1 MSFPRVVAGAGALAL
16 AMASALPALVA
27 AQAPLELERLGG
39 PVVIDGTPDEP
50 AWQRIT
56 PLPLTLHLPVFRGQ
70 PTQRTEIRVAY
81 DDENLYVAGWFYDTD
96 AGGVQVNSLYRDRW
110 NGDDA
115 LAVYVDAFNDNR
127 NAKWFGVTPSG
138 MRFDQLLSD
147 DGLTSNAS
155 WDGFWDARST
165 ITAEGWFSE
174 VRIPFS
180 TLGFRVENGIATMGL
195 TVTRLVSRINERVTF
210 PAIEPRYQFRQPS
223 VMQDVVLRSVRAAK
237 PVYVT
242 PYLLSGIEQ
251 HPVLPVGGTTFESER
266 DFIRDAGFDLRYP
279 ISSELTLDVTANT
292 DFAQVEADDEQV
304 NLDRF
309 SLFFPEK
316 RRFFQERSELFD
328 FVMGPQGGR
337 VFHSR
342 QIGLVGGSP
351 IPVLGGARLVGRAG
365 AWDIG
370 VLDMQT
376 RTDGLVPAENFG
388 VARLR
393 RGVINPYS
401 AVGAILTTR
410 TGAGHHNVA
419 FGLDGVFRLFGDD
432 YLTARVAGSDSDA
445 ESAGVGLLDRSQGFV
460 SWRRRATRGLMYEL
474 SSTRTG
480 PAYDPRLGFL
490 PRRDFTTANAIS
502 EYYFFTDDNRT
513 FRRVWPGALAFST
526 FRNSDGALESA
537 QYAFWLQWET
547 KRGGGG
553 WIEPKLFHENVLTPF
568 TIGGEAEIP
577 AGEYSF
583 ADLQLALQMRPGA
596 KVRTTL
602 DARAG
607 TYFDGTRAQVILSPT
622 WNVSPHLELGADY
635 QHTRLRFGDRDDRAD
650 IHLARLRV
658 RTAFDSRASANA
670 FVQFNSTTD
679 RLAVNFRLRYNF
691 SEGTDLWL
699 VYDETLATD
708 RIDPTIE
715 PRLPLSAARTL
726 VVKYTRTF
734 QP

>member
-1 MSFPRVVAGAGALAL
+1 MPIPSPLRTGSFALAL
-16 AMASALPALVA
+16 AVVLAPRA
-27 AQAPLELERLGG
+27 AGQAPLELQRLSG
-39 PVVIDGTPDEP
+39 PIVLDGAPNEP
-50 AWQRIT
+50 AWQAVA
-56 PLPLTLHLPVFRGQ
+56 PLPLTLHLPVFRGE

-81 DDENLYVAGWFYDTD
+81 DDENLYVAGWFYDSGS
-96 AGGVQVNSLYRDRW
+96 GGVQVNSLYRDRW

-115 LAVYVDAFNDNR
+115 LAVFIDAFNDNR

-138 MRFDQLLSD
+138 MRFDLLLSD

-165 ITAEGWFSE
+165 ITREGWFSE
-174 VRIPFS
+174 LRIPFS
-180 TLGFRVENGIATMGL
+180 TLGFRVENGTATMGL

-223 VMQDVVLRSVRAAK
+223 VMQDVVLRDVRAAR

-242 PYLLSGIEQ
+242 PYLLSGLAQ
-251 HPVLPVGGTTFESER
+251 HPVLPAGATTFEPDR
-266 DFIRDAGFDLRYP
+266 DFIRDAGVDVRYP
-279 ISSELTLDVTANT
+279 ISSELTLDLTANT

-342 QIGLVGGSP
+342 QIGLIAGTP
-351 IPVLGGARLVGRAG
+351 IPVIGGARLVGRAG
-365 AWDIG
+365 AWDAGI
-370 VLDMQT
+370 LNMQT
-376 RTDGLVPAENFG
+376 GDDRLAPAENFG
-388 VARLR
+388 VARVR

-410 TGAGHHNVA
+410 AGADRHNVA
-419 FGLDGVFRLFGDD
+419 AGVDGVFRLFGDD
-432 YLTARVAGSDSDA
+432 YLTTRVAGTSGDA
-445 ESAGVGLLDRSQGFV
+445 EESGSDLVDHSQAFV
-460 SWRRRATRGLMYEL
+460 SWRRRATRGLMYEV

-480 PAYDPRLGFL
+480 RAYDPRVGFL

-502 EYYFFTDDNRT
+502 EYYFFTDSSRT

-547 KRGGGG
+547 KQGGGG
-553 WIEPKLFHENVLTPF
+553 WIEPKLFHEDVLTPF

-577 AGEYSF
+577 AGAYTF

-596 KVRTTL
+596 RLRTTL

-607 TYFDGTRAQVILSPT
+607 TYFDGTRAQIILSPT

-635 QHTRLRFGDRDDRAD
+635 QHTRLRFADRDDRAD
-650 IHLARLRV
+650 IHLARLRI

-670 FVQFNSTTD
+670 FVQFNSTSD
-679 RLAVNFRLRYNF
+679 RLAFNFRLRYNF